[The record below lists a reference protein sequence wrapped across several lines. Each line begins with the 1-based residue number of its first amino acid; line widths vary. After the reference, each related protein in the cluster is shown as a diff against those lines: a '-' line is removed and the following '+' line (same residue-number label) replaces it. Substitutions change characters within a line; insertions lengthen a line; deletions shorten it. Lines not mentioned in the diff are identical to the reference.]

1 MKCSLFVHSFLL
13 LVVCTAAFVARPAA
27 ATPTTTTHRSVEW
40 SVTSARDRADPFAE
54 VELDA
59 IVRDATGRV
68 LRLPGYWAGGR
79 TWRFRFSSATP
90 GAFRYETVCSDAT
103 DSGLHA
109 QAGTI
114 TVTAAADEKNPLL
127 QHGPLRLSDD
137 RRHFAHADGTPF
149 FWLADSW
156 WFGMTSRLRFPGEFR
171 TLLDDRVAKG
181 FSAIQFAI
189 AFPCDIAPFDPR
201 GANEAGHAWTADFG
215 SINPAYFDLTDQ
227 RVRAIVDAG
236 LVPNIV
242 GAWGYYLPFMGVE
255 KMKRHWR
262 YLVARYGAW
271 PVVWTVA
278 GESTLVYYDFKAGS
292 PEQAAA
298 RTAQVQGWSEVAKHL
313 RATDPFHRLVT
324 VHPGPNSGMMRPLTD
339 MASLDFV
346 FLQPGHSD
354 WETLPV
360 ALEHLARAR
369 REFPDR
375 PSLMG
380 EVCFEGMHGGGS
392 GPKIQRFLFWSTVL
406 SGAPGFSYGTDTT
419 WQFNRRDE
427 PFGPSPHG
435 MAWGN
440 IPWEEGY
447 QWAGSTHVGLGRKI
461 LADIEW
467 WRLEPHREWI
477 TPNANPADLMK
488 PYCAGI
494 PGRLRVV
501 FLPKG
506 QARWTQ
512 PFTMRGLE
520 KDVRYTARYVD
531 PITGRSEQPVA
542 VEPDN
547 NGEWRLTYPPILQ
560 DWVLIMEAK

>member
-1 MKCSLFVHSFLL
+1 M
-13 LVVCTAAFVARPAA
+13 
-27 ATPTTTTHRSVEW
+27 
-40 SVTSARDRADPFAE
+40 
-54 VELDA
+54 
-59 IVRDATGRV
+59 
-68 LRLPGYWAGGR
+68 
-79 TWRFRFSSATP
+79 
-90 GAFRYETVCSDAT
+90 CSDAT
-103 DSGLHA
+103 DSGLHG
-109 QAGTI
+109 QRGSI
-114 TVTAAADEKNPLL
+114 TVTAAADEKNLL
-127 QHGPLRLSDD
+127 LRHGPLRLSDD

-156 WFGMTSRLRFPGEFR
+156 WFGMSSRLRFPGEFR

-181 FSAIQFAI
+181 FSVIQFAI

-201 GANEAGHAWTADFG
+201 GANEAGHAWTAGFG
-215 SINPAYFDLTDQ
+215 SINPAYFDLADQ
-227 RVRAIVDAG
+227 RVRTIVDAG

-242 GAWGYYLPFMGVE
+242 GAWGYYLPLMGVE

-298 RTAQVQGWSEVAKHL
+298 RAAQVQGWSEVAKQL

-427 PFGPSPHG
+427 PFGASPHG

-440 IPWEEGY
+440 IPWDEGY
-447 QWAGSTHVGLGRKI
+447 RWAGSTHVGLGRKI

-477 TPNANPADLMK
+477 TPNATPADLMK

-506 QARWTQ
+506 QARWVQ
-512 PFTMRGLE
+512 PFAMRGLE
-520 KDVRYTARYVD
+520 AGVRYTARYAD
-531 PITGRSEQPVA
+531 PITGRSEPPIA
-542 VEPDN
+542 VEPDSR
-547 NGEWRLTYPPILQ
+547 GEWRLTYPPILQ
-560 DWVLIMEAK
+560 DWVLIMQAK

>member
-1 MKCSLFVHSFLL
+1 MLSLALRWTAVSALL
-13 LVVCTAAFVARPAA
+13 FIA
-27 ATPTTTTHRSVEW
+27 ATASAALDLKTTVHTVVEW
-40 SVTSARDRADPFAE
+40 SATGTRPRSDPWGELE
-54 VELDA
+54 VDA
-59 IVRDATGRV
+59 IVRNAAGREWRV
-68 LRLPGYWAGGR
+68 PAFWSGGS

-90 GAFRYETVCSDAT
+90 GEFRFETVCSDAT
-103 DSGLHA
+103 DSGLHG
-109 QAGTI
+109 QRGTI
-114 TVTAAADEKNPLL
+114 TVTAAAAEKNPLL
-127 QHGPLRLSDD
+127 RHGPLRLSDD

-181 FSAIQFAI
+181 FSVIQFAI

-201 GANEAGHAWTADFG
+201 GANEAGHAWTAGFG
-215 SINPAYFDLTDQ
+215 SINPAYFDLADQ
-227 RVRAIVDAG
+227 RVRTIVDAG

-242 GAWGYYLPFMGVE
+242 GAWGYYLPRMGVE

-298 RTAQVQGWSEVAKHL
+298 RTAQVQGWSEVAKQL

-339 MASLDFV
+339 MSQLDFV

-427 PFGPSPHG
+427 PFGASPHG

-447 QWAGSTHVGLGRKI
+447 RWAGSTHVGLGRKI
-461 LADIEW
+461 LTDIEW

-477 TPNANPADLMK
+477 TPNATPADLMK

-506 QARWTQ
+506 QARWVQ

-520 KDVRYTARYVD
+520 QGVRYTARYVD
-531 PITGRSEQPVA
+531 PITGRSEKPIPVERDA
-542 VEPDN
+542 

>member
-1 MKCSLFVHSFLL
+1 MLSLALRWTAVSALL
-13 LVVCTAAFVARPAA
+13 FIA
-27 ATPTTTTHRSVEW
+27 ATASAALDLKTTVHTVVEW
-40 SVTSARDRADPFAE
+40 SATGTRPRSDPWGELE
-54 VELDA
+54 VDA
-59 IVRDATGRV
+59 IVRNAAGREWRV
-68 LRLPGYWAGGR
+68 PAFWSGGS

-90 GAFRYETVCSDAT
+90 GEFRFETVCSDAT
-103 DSGLHA
+103 DSGLHG
-109 QAGTI
+109 QRGTI
-114 TVTAAADEKNPLL
+114 TVTAAAAEKNPLL
-127 QHGPLRLSDD
+127 RHGPLRLSDD

-156 WFGMTSRLRFPGEFR
+156 WYGMTSRLRFPGEFR

-181 FSAIQFAI
+181 FSVIQFAI

-201 GANEAGHAWTADFG
+201 GANEAGHAWTAGFG
-215 SINPAYFDLTDQ
+215 SINPAYFDLADQ
-227 RVRAIVDAG
+227 RVRTIVDAG

-242 GAWGYYLPFMGVE
+242 GAWGYYLPRMGVE

-298 RTAQVQGWSEVAKHL
+298 RTAQVQGWSEVAKQL

-339 MASLDFV
+339 MSQLDFV

-427 PFGPSPHG
+427 PFGASPHG

-447 QWAGSTHVGLGRKI
+447 RWAGSTHVGLGRKI
-461 LADIEW
+461 LTDIEW

-477 TPNANPADLMK
+477 TPNATPADLMK

-506 QARWTQ
+506 QARWVQ

-520 KDVRYTARYVD
+520 QGVRYTARYVD
-531 PITGRSEQPVA
+531 PITGRSEKPIPVERDA
-542 VEPDN
+542 